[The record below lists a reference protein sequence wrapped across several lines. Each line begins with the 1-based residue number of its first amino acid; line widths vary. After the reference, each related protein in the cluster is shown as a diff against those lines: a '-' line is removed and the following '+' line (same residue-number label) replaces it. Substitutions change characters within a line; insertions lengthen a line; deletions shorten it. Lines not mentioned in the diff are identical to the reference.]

1 MANYPLKWSFLSAHD
16 TDILPAQTALNFSSF
31 SCIEDLYRKGKT
43 DALNCQTDVGFASS
57 IIFELHSDD
66 DKNFYVMIRNQGK
79 YMNLCE
85 KQSTK
90 CSYPEFKNR
99 LKNLIV
105 TNGDQLCGIKQG
117 LLGGRRGMESVD
129 SNIVWF
135 NLIYPFLYHF
145 LTNLF
150 TFF

>member
-1 MANYPLKWSFLSAHD
+1 
-16 TDILPAQTALNFSSF
+16 
-31 SCIEDLYRKGKT
+31 
-43 DALNCQTDVGFASS
+43 
-57 IIFELHSDD
+57 
-66 DKNFYVMIRNQGK
+66 
-79 YMNLCE
+79 MNLCE

-129 SNIVWF
+129 SNIV
-135 NLIYPFLYHF
+135 
-145 LTNLF
+145 
-150 TFF
+150 

>member
-1 MANYPLKWSFLSAHD
+1 
-16 TDILPAQTALNFSSF
+16 
-31 SCIEDLYRKGKT
+31 
-43 DALNCQTDVGFASS
+43 
-57 IIFELHSDD
+57 
-66 DKNFYVMIRNQGK
+66 
-79 YMNLCE
+79 MNLCE

-135 NLIYPFLYHF
+135 NLIYPFIYHF
-145 LTNLF
+145 LTNPF